1 MSISILL
8 DKSALQR
15 LSHDELLRLSHH
27 YMVAAPQVLVFELL
41 GDLTKDE
48 AKPEKSEA
56 MVQALSRNLRAAMP
70 KVCADARDMATGSLL
85 GRPVPMTGQI
95 PMAGGIP
102 IVDNEGKRGV
112 VFDEAPEMEA
122 MFRWHLGRFTE
133 DERAQS
139 LHWRQSTKALDM
151 EAFQRFLRKIHPK
164 LDGVRTI
171 PQVVTYV
178 DQVLATPNYQRLF
191 AQWASAEARAV
202 GRLQDLV
209 LKRWD
214 HLKPPSLHAFA
225 PYAHHFLRV
234 SMAFYIGLHVGAI
247 TTRKSNWIDVEY
259 LRYLPFC
266 QVFTTGDQL
275 QVDLARELM
284 RKDQDM
290 IAADDL
296 KADMARLIAWWDGLS
311 KDERHEEAAEFGS
324 QPPDLDGSPT
334 AALWRKKF
342 GPRKKGR
349 GNLALKM
356 TPEQNKALFEK
367 LRPQMEAAQ
376 AALAQAKMARQG
388 ER

>member
-1 MSISILL
+1 MSITILL

-15 LSHDELLRLSHH
+15 LSHDELLRLSRH

-70 KVCADARDMATGSLL
+70 KVCADAREMATGSLL

-102 IVDNEGKRGV
+102 IVDNEGKHGV

-151 EAFQRFLRKIHPK
+151 EAFQRFLRKIHSR
-164 LDGVRTI
+164 LDGVKTI

-178 DQVLATPNYQRLF
+178 DHVLASPNHQRLF
-191 AQWASAEARAV
+191 AQWASVEARAV
-202 GRLQDLV
+202 GRTQEMV

-214 HLKPPSLHAFA
+214 HLKPPNLQAFA

-234 SMAFYIGLHVGAI
+234 SMAFYIGLNVGAI

-266 QVFTTGDQL
+266 QVFATGDQL

-284 RKDQDM
+284 RNNQEM

-356 TPEQNKALFEK
+356 TPEQNKALLEK

-376 AALAQAKMARQG
+376 AALAQAKKARQG
-388 ER
+388 GG